1 MLKTFFLNFALSF
14 KGSKKQNGKTPRI
27 SGSHEHSTNYNKGAH
42 QSLVNAGPW
51 EVIYILVQGG
61 YLFF

>member
-1 MLKTFFLNFALSF
+1 MLKTFLLNFALSF
-14 KGSKKQNGKTPRI
+14 KGLRKQNNKTARI
-27 SGSHEHSTNYNKGAH
+27 SGSHEPSANYNKGAH

-51 EVIYILVQGG
+51 EVIYILVQRG